1 MNDARIKR
9 VIDGMRRG
17 VGDVQFNAIADNL
30 ILGNGSIADPYMC
43 LADFESYMIS
53 SEQIRND
60 YKDRELWLKKSLSN
74 IAGAGFFAADRSI
87 GEYAENIWHIKP
99 VID

>member
-1 MNDARIKR
+1 MQDLYNKGYDSTAYYMNDARIKR

-43 LADFESYMIS
+43 LADFDSYVKAQNASTTLILT
-53 SEQIRND
+53 
-60 YKDRELWLKKSLSN
+60 K
-74 IAGAGFFAADRSI
+74 G
-87 GEYAENIWHIKP
+87 
-99 VID
+99 V